1 MNKYLFIL
9 SFAGAAFFSAC
20 SNSED
25 LSIGDFPSVDEAKG
39 SALIFEAKQD
49 SEIPITLRIAQG
61 RAITRKPI
69 DPTSVDSEGYGNFS
83 SEIDDPLTTETN
95 EARYLGVFCL
105 ATGYQ
110 FPYKDNPPIINK
122 WKDDNTGLLVRMKN
136 VPAIVENGDITF
148 KDVDNEGNVSG
159 SKEYYYPIG
168 KWMKYNFYAY
178 YPWQETNAS
187 LEISENTVVEM
198 NYEID
203 GSQDIIWGMANPD
216 DNIYNDAPDG
226 AEPFSA
232 SYFRWKKADIAEH
245 GGDITDYYPQFSFK
259 HKLVQFRFFIKA
271 ANSTAL
277 GKDIKVTAMS
287 ISNAIYKL
295 KLVVADKRSEP
306 KNVNGDLRIDN
317 SNGSVTKELKI
328 KYVNPT
334 DKTDFQNTDR
344 FGDPYSVTVT
354 DVNVNTATP
363 VGYIML
369 PSPSISKE
377 SGFKYK
383 LDVTVNY
390 SEGTATKQYEINP
403 PDGRFIEGKIYNI
416 VISIDV

>member
-1 MNKYLFIL
+1 
-9 SFAGAAFFSAC
+9 
-20 SNSED
+20 
-25 LSIGDFPSVDEAKG
+25 
-39 SALIFEAKQD
+39 
-49 SEIPITLRIAQG
+49 
-61 RAITRKPI
+61 
-69 DPTSVDSEGYGNFS
+69 
-83 SEIDDPLTTETN
+83 
-95 EARYLGVFCL
+95 
-105 ATGYQ
+105 
-110 FPYKDNPPIINK
+110 
-122 WKDDNTGLLVRMKN
+122 
-136 VPAIVENGDITF
+136 
-148 KDVDNEGNVSG
+148 
-159 SKEYYYPIG
+159 
-168 KWMKYNFYAY
+168 
-178 YPWQETNAS
+178 
-187 LEISENTVVEM
+187 
-198 NYEID
+198 
-203 GSQDIIWGMANPD
+203 
-216 DNIYNDAPDG
+216 
-226 AEPFSA
+226 
-232 SYFRWKKADIAEH
+232 
-245 GGDITDYYPQFSFK
+245 
-259 HKLVQFRFFIKA
+259 
-271 ANSTAL
+271 
-277 GKDIKVTAMS
+277 MS

-403 PDGRFIEGKIYNI
+403 PDGGFIEGKIYNI